1 MTNHSNYGVN
11 MNERILIIGAGAVG
25 SYVGGY
31 FARAGLEVILADPW
45 PAHVEHVQA
54 HGLRLEGMTAEE
66 CFESKPR
73 AMHFTDLQV
82 LSKEKPADIAFIC
95 VKSYD
100 TPWAAALAK
109 TYLARDGFM
118 VSLQNGINED
128 AIANVIGWNKTIGC
142 IASKIVVELVEPGF
156 VRRSV
161 SKGGESYTVFRVGEP
176 HGRVTPR
183 VERIRD
189 MLADIDSA
197 KVTSNL
203 WGERWSKLVQNAM
216 GNGLSAASGMSNKE
230 FTQNETTRRLSI
242 RLAGEAVR
250 AGLLQGLSLEK
261 IAGLD
266 PEIWVAAAQEL
277 TSAANDTP
285 TLDEMEARMLVQA
298 ERMSDTARP
307 SMGQDMIKGR
317 RTEIEFLNG
326 LVVQRAKEL
335 GMEAPANVGLIAAV
349 QKVERGDA
357 PADLARVQD
366 I

>member
-1 MTNHSNYGVN
+1 

-25 SYVGGY
+25 AHVGGH
-31 FARAGLEVILADPW
+31 FARAGMDVILADPW
-45 PAHVEHVQA
+45 PAHVEHMQA
-54 HGLRLEGMTAEE
+54 HGLRLEGMTEPE
-66 CFESKPR
+66 CFSTPVR
-73 AMHFTDLQV
+73 AMHFTDLQS

-100 TPWAAALAK
+100 TSWAAALAK
-109 TYLARDGFM
+109 NYLAPDGFM

-128 AIANVIGWNKTIGC
+128 AIAAQIGWSKTVGC

-176 HGRVTPR
+176 HGRPTRR
-183 VERIRD
+183 VQRIHD
-189 MLADIDSA
+189 MLADIDSV
-197 KVTSNL
+197 KVTTNL

-216 GNGLSAASGMSNKE
+216 GNGLSAASGMSNKQ
-230 FTQNETTRRLSI
+230 FTQNQISRRLSI

-250 AGLLQGLSLEK
+250 AGQLQGLALEK
-261 IAGLD
+261 IAGLE
-266 PEIWVAAAQEL
+266 PEQWVAAAGEL
-277 TSAANDTP
+277 TSGANDTP
-285 TLDEMEARMLVQA
+285 VLDQMEARMLAQA
-298 ERMSDTARP
+298 EGMSDTARP

-326 LVVQRAKEL
+326 LVVQRANEL
-335 GMEAPANVGLIAAV
+335 GMEAPANAGLIKAV
-349 QKVERGDA
+349 QTVERGEA
-357 PADLARVQD
+357 PAGIERVQD

>member
-1 MTNHSNYGVN
+1 

-25 SYVGGY
+25 AYVGGY
-31 FARAGLEVILADPW
+31 FARAGHEVILADPW
-45 PAHVEHVQA
+45 PAHVEHMQA
-54 HGLRLEGMTAEE
+54 HGLRLEGMTEPE
-66 CFESKPR
+66 CFSTPVR
-73 AMHFTDLQV
+73 AMHLTDLQS
-82 LSKEKPADIAFIC
+82 LSKEKPADIAFVC

-109 TYLARDGFM
+109 NYLAADGFI

-128 AIANVIGWNKTIGC
+128 AIASVVGWNKTIGC

-176 HGRVTPR
+176 HGRPTRR
-183 VERIRD
+183 VERIHD
-189 MLADIDSA
+189 MLADIDSV
-197 KVTSNL
+197 KVTTNL

-216 GNGLSAASGMSNKE
+216 GNGLSAASGMSNKQ

-250 AGLLQGLSLEK
+250 VGQMQGLALEK
-261 IAGLD
+261 IGGID
-266 PEIWVAAAQEL
+266 PELWVAAAEEL
-277 TSAANDTP
+277 TSGANDTP
-285 TLDEMEARMLVQA
+285 VLDEMEAKMLAQS

-326 LVVQRAKEL
+326 LVVQRANEL
-335 GMEAPANVGLIAAV
+335 GLEAPANAGLIAAV
-349 QKVERGDA
+349 QLVERGDA
-357 PADLARVQD
+357 PAGLERVQD

>member
-1 MTNHSNYGVN
+1 

-25 SYVGGY
+25 AYVGGY
-31 FARAGLEVILADPW
+31 FARAGLDVILADPW
-45 PAHVEHVQA
+45 PAHVEHMQA
-54 HGLRLEGMTAEE
+54 HGLRLEGMTEAE
-66 CFESKPR
+66 CFESRPR
-73 AMHFTDLQV
+73 AMHFTDLQS
-82 LSKEKPADIAFIC
+82 LSKEKPADIAYVC

-100 TPWAAALAK
+100 TPWAAALAR
-109 TYLARDGFM
+109 TYLASDGFV

-128 AIANVIGWNKTIGC
+128 AIAAVVGWNKTIGC

-161 SKGGESYTVFRVGEP
+161 TKGGESYTVFRVGEP
-176 HGRVTPR
+176 HGRITPR
-183 VERIRD
+183 VERIHG
-189 MLADIDSA
+189 LLSDIDSA
-197 KVTSNL
+197 KVTTNL

-216 GNGLSAASGMSNKE
+216 GNGLSAASGMSNKQ

-261 IAGLD
+261 ISGLE
-266 PEIWVAAAQEL
+266 PEQWVTAADEL
-277 TSAANDTP
+277 TSGANDTP
-285 TLDEMEARMLVQA
+285 TLDAMEERMLAQA

-326 LVVQRAKEL
+326 LVVARAKEF
-335 GMEAPANVGLIAAV
+335 GIEAPANAGLIAAV
-349 QKVERGDA
+349 QSVERGDA
-357 PADLARVQD
+357 PAGIERVQD

>member
-1 MTNHSNYGVN
+1 

-25 SYVGGY
+25 AYVGGY
-31 FARAGLEVILADPW
+31 FARAGHEVILADPW
-45 PAHVEHVQA
+45 PAHVEHMQA
-54 HGLRLEGMTAEE
+54 HGLRLEGMTEPE
-66 CFESKPR
+66 CFSTPVR
-73 AMHFTDLQV
+73 AMHLTDLQS
-82 LSKEKPADIAFIC
+82 LSKEKPADIAFVC

-109 TYLARDGFM
+109 NYLAADGFI

-128 AIANVIGWNKTIGC
+128 AIASVVGWNKTIGC

-176 HGRVTPR
+176 HGRPTRR
-183 VERIRD
+183 VERIHD
-189 MLADIDSA
+189 MLADIDSV
-197 KVTSNL
+197 KVTTNL

-216 GNGLSAASGMSNKE
+216 GNGLSAASGMSNKQ

-250 AGLLQGLSLEK
+250 VGQMQGLALEK
-261 IAGLD
+261 IGGID
-266 PEIWVAAAQEL
+266 PELWVTAAEEL
-277 TSAANDTP
+277 TSGANDTP
-285 TLDEMEARMLVQA
+285 VLDEMEAKMLAQS

-326 LVVQRAKEL
+326 LVVQRANEL
-335 GMEAPANVGLIAAV
+335 GLEAPANAGLIAAV
-349 QKVERGDA
+349 QLVERGDA
-357 PADLARVQD
+357 PAGLERVQD

>member
-1 MTNHSNYGVN
+1 

-25 SYVGGY
+25 AYVGGY
-31 FARAGLEVILADPW
+31 FARAGHDVILADPW
-45 PAHVEHVQA
+45 PAHVEHMQA
-54 HGLRLEGMTAEE
+54 HGLRLEGMTEEE
-66 CFESKPR
+66 CFSASVR
-73 AMHFTDLQV
+73 AMHLTDLQS
-82 LSKEKPADIAFIC
+82 LSKEQPADIAFVC

-109 TYLARDGFM
+109 NYLAPDGFI

-128 AIANVIGWNKTIGC
+128 AIASVVGWNKTIGC

-176 HGRVTPR
+176 HGRPTQR
-183 VERIRD
+183 VQRIHD
-189 MLADIDSA
+189 MLADIDSV
-197 KVTSNL
+197 KVTTNL

-216 GNGLSAASGMSNKE
+216 GNGLSAASGMSNKQ
-230 FTQNETTRRLSI
+230 FTQNETARRLSI

-250 AGLLQGLSLEK
+250 VGQMQGLALEK
-261 IAGLD
+261 IGGID
-266 PEIWVAAAQEL
+266 PELWVAAAEEL
-277 TSAANDTP
+277 TSGANDTP
-285 TLDEMEARMLVQA
+285 VLDEMEANMLAQS

-326 LVVQRAKEL
+326 LVVQRATEIGL
-335 GMEAPANVGLIAAV
+335 EAPANAGLIAAV
-349 QKVERGDA
+349 QMVERGDA
-357 PADLARVQD
+357 PAGLERVED

>member
-1 MTNHSNYGVN
+1 
-11 MNERILIIGAGAVG
+11 
-25 SYVGGY
+25 
-31 FARAGLEVILADPW
+31 
-45 PAHVEHVQA
+45 
-54 HGLRLEGMTAEE
+54 
-66 CFESKPR
+66 
-73 AMHFTDLQV
+73 
-82 LSKEKPADIAFIC
+82 
-95 VKSYD
+95 
-100 TPWAAALAK
+100 
-109 TYLARDGFM
+109 
-118 VSLQNGINED
+118 
-128 AIANVIGWNKTIGC
+128 
-142 IASKIVVELVEPGF
+142 
-156 VRRSV
+156 
-161 SKGGESYTVFRVGEP
+161 
-176 HGRVTPR
+176 

-197 KVTSNL
+197 KVTSSL

-266 PEIWVAAAQEL
+266 PENWVAAAQEL

-357 PADLARVQD
+357 PADLARVQE

>member
-1 MTNHSNYGVN
+1 MS
-11 MNERILIIGAGAVG
+11 ERILIIGAGAVG
-25 SYVGGY
+25 AYVGGY
-31 FARAGLEVILADPW
+31 FAKAGRDVILADPW
-45 PAHVEHVQA
+45 PAHVEHMQA
-54 HGLRLEGMTAEE
+54 HGLRLEGMTEAE

-73 AMHFTDLQV
+73 AMHFTDLQS
-82 LSKEKPADIAFIC
+82 LAKEKPADIAFIC

-109 TYLARDGFM
+109 TYLATDGYM

-128 AIANVIGWNKTIGC
+128 AIASVIGWNKIIGC

-161 SKGGESYTVFRVGEP
+161 SKGGDSYTTFRVGEP
-176 HGRVTPR
+176 HGRITPR
-183 VERIRD
+183 VEHIRD
-189 MLADIDSA
+189 MLSDIDSA
-197 KVTSNL
+197 KVTTNL

-216 GNGLSAASGMSNKE
+216 GNGLSAASGMSNKQ
-230 FTQNETTRRLSI
+230 FTQNETARRLSI

-250 AGLLQGLSLEK
+250 AGQLQGLSLEK
-261 IAGLD
+261 ISGLD
-266 PEIWVAAAQEL
+266 PEQWVAAANEL
-277 TSAANDTP
+277 TSGANDTP
-285 TLDEMEARMLVQA
+285 VLDEMESRMLAQA

-335 GMEAPANVGLIAAV
+335 GMDAPANAGLIAAV
-349 QKVERGDA
+349 QSVERGDA

-366 I
+366 V